1 MQELLGKISALDPDA
16 SLGIRVIAC
25 FDELIRGNVNS
36 RALLSTAASLAGC
49 PAGLQVDDP
58 ARTMRMT
65 PGGEELDGPGPGTV
79 LSYELPGN
87 AEVWLERQGAPHP
100 NDAIIVERL
109 ALSIGVRLGMERRD
123 LEPRRDLGTA
133 LDAPRDPMERR
144 AAAERLGLRTGQS
157 YRIVAAPLFAV
168 WQSHPSGAGDVVN
181 TAYGAIH
188 IVVVDAH
195 ADRLD
200 VRPSGAGIA
209 VGIDDLDFSLR
220 TAMVALQLCDGD
232 KEPFVDADRYT
243 GIVELLADSS
253 ERRAGPD
260 VRAIADVMNHP
271 WARST
276 LSSTRRRSVRL
287 PALPGSITAPCSLGS
302 IACRTSCP
310 SIRCPVTAEFVLDL
324 GICSTDWPHHMSS
337 SCRHRYITRADDQA
351 V

>member
-65 PGGEELDGPGPGTV
+65 PSGEQLDGPGPDTV
-79 LSYELPGN
+79 FSYELPGN
-87 AEVWLERQGAPHP
+87 AKVWLERQGAPHP

-109 ALSIGVRLGMERRD
+109 ALSIGVRLGMERRN

-133 LDAPRDPMERR
+133 LDALRDPVERR

-232 KEPFVDADRYT
+232 REPFVDADRYT

-260 VRAIADVMNHP
+260 VRAIADVMKHP

-276 LSSTRRRSVRL
+276 LD
-287 PALPGSITAPCSLGS
+287 ALLDA
-302 IACRTSCP
+302 P
-310 SIRCPVTAEFVLDL
+310 SIRQAARLAGVHHSTMQSRVDCVQDIMSFDPMSGYGRIRLGLGYLQYRLAVSHVLEL
-324 GICSTDWPHHMSS
+324 PPPIHHSG
-337 SCRHRYITRADDQA
+337 R
-351 V
+351 